1 MRLRLGICEDD
12 PFTLSTLSA
21 SIAGQDV
28 EITFSCSSATDVLKV
43 FETNRPHAVLID
55 LHLGKGPTGL
65 DLSRQLRAI
74 DPNIG
79 IVFLTSFESPR
90 LLDASFKSFPHGAQ
104 YLNKRDITS
113 IEQILHAA
121 QDSISRTR
129 RSAQTK
135 SEGISTLT
143 SRQLE
148 VLKLLAEG
156 LSNNEIGKR
165 LSLSPKT
172 VEGLIVR
179 IGKKLDLRANPD
191 SNQRIQMARAYLRGI
206 GHLSD

>member
-21 SIAGQDV
+21 SLAGQDV
-28 EITFSCSSATDVLKV
+28 QISFSCASAADVLEV
-43 FETNRPHAVLID
+43 FEKKRPHAVLID

-74 DPNIG
+74 DPKIG
-79 IVFLTSFESPR
+79 MVFLTSFESPK
-90 LLDASFKSFPHGAQ
+90 LLDSSFKTFPHGAQ
-104 YLNKRDITS
+104 YLNKQDITS

-121 QDSISRTR
+121 QDSISKSRK
-129 RSAQTK
+129 SAQAK
-135 SEGISTLT
+135 SDGISTLT

-156 LSNNEIGKR
+156 LSNKEIGKR
-165 LSLSPKT
+165 LTLSPKT
-172 VEGLIVR
+172 VEGVIIR